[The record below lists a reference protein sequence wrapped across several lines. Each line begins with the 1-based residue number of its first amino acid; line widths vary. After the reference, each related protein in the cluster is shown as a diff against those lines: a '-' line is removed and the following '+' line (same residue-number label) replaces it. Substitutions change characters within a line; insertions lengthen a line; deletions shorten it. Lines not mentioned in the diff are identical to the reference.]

1 MSCAFRI
8 VSAFLEADWLPG
20 PLWAEKLR
28 SRAGAIS
35 HVACLGGWGRACLP
49 APSPTVHP
57 APSMLHSSR
66 PEPSLASPDGSC
78 PRGGRGQL
86 LGASWVLT
94 TPGYKGLGQESS
106 FHRAQGEWASKLLPV
121 LPLPQR
127 SLPRRL
133 LHLPRPDQASCWG
146 EGLSPSCSVPPRTS
160 LLPGEAAPFLPEVL
174 ERCGPPPGWEGS
186 LDLMA
191 APLRILAPSV
201 AGLLAQAPWVK
212 PLAVHT
218 CRDQVVSHSLFQGTL
233 LPGRP
238 ERAMGA

>member
-1 MSCAFRI
+1 MLHAR
-8 VSAFLEADWLPG
+8 
-20 PLWAEKLR
+20 
-28 SRAGAIS
+28 
-35 HVACLGGWGRACLP
+35 GGGEGLASQLP
-49 APSPTVHP
+49 APQCHP
-57 APSMLHSSR
+57 APSMLHSSH
-66 PEPSLASPDGSC
+66 PEPSLASPHGSC

-94 TPGYKGLGQESS
+94 TPGYKGLRQESS

-127 SLPRRL
+127 SLPRL
-133 LHLPRPDQASCWG
+133 LLYLPRPDQTSCWG
-146 EGLSPSCSVPPRTS
+146 EGLSPSFSVPPRTP
-160 LLPGEAAPFLPEVL
+160 LLPWEAAPFLPEVL

-186 LDLMA
+186 PDLMA

-212 PLAVHT
+212 PLAVRT
-218 CRDQVVSHSLFQGTL
+218 CRDQAVSPSLFQGTL
-233 LPGRP
+233 LPGKP